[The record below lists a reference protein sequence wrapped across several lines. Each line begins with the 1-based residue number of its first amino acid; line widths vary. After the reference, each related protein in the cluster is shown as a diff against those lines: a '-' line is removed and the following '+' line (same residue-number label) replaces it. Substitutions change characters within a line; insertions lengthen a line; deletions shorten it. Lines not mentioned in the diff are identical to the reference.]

1 MARRLKLEFV
11 AGLNPTSSG
20 LALAMVVAAVL
31 LNVIPHVFSWLRSRG
46 KTRKEAMRMNSY
58 SVKSVVLTASTSV
71 GSALMTNIAAT
82 AVVPG

>member
-1 MARRLKLEFV
+1 MGYNQLVV
-11 AGLNPTSSG
+11 AGLNPTGSG

-31 LNVIPHVFSWLRSRG
+31 LNVIPHVFSWLRLRG

-71 GSALMTNIAAT
+71 GSALMTNIAAA